1 MWAIAEMCDRTGLS
15 PRTIRYYEEIG
26 LLPGVRRR
34 ASGRRVYGPEELER
48 LGFINRLKALGL
60 SLAEIGELNA
70 VYAIGGSTSAMLAR
84 LGLLLTAHLEDVDRR
99 IDALAALRGELLRYG
114 QHIEERIEQD
124 AGAGADPATTGHADT
139 ADVERR
145 EA

>member
-26 LLPGVRRR
+26 LLPGVRRK
-34 ASGRRVYGPEELER
+34 AGGRRVYGAEELER
-48 LGFINRLKALGL
+48 LGFINRLKELGL

-84 LGLLLTAHLEDVDRR
+84 LGTLLAAHLEDVDRR
-99 IDALAALRGELLRYG
+99 IEALGDLRGELVCYG

-124 AGAGADPATTGHADT
+124 AATAANSEPAGGADL
-139 ADVERR
+139 ERR

>member
-1 MWAIAEMCDRTGLS
+1 MWAIAEVCDRTGLS

-26 LLPGVRRR
+26 LLPGVRRK

-48 LGFINRLKALGL
+48 LGFINRLKELGL
-60 SLAEIGELNA
+60 SLSEIGELNA

-84 LGLLLTAHLEDVDRR
+84 LRPLLTAHLEDVDRR
-99 IDALAALRGELLRYG
+99 IEALGALRDELLRYG
-114 QHIEERIEQD
+114 QHIEERIEPE
-124 AGAGADPATTGHADT
+124 AGAGANPATTVSADL
-139 ADVERR
+139 AGAERR

>member
-26 LLPGVRRR
+26 LLPGVRRK

-70 VYAIGGSTSAMLAR
+70 VYAIGGSTSAMLTR

-99 IDALAALRGELLRYG
+99 IEALADLRGELLRYG
-114 QHIEERIEQD
+114 QHIEERIEPA
-124 AGAGADPATTGHADT
+124 AGAGANPATTGSADL
-139 ADVERR
+139 AGMERR
-145 EA
+145 KA